1 MNSIAERIKEVRN
14 EIARICD
21 QHQREQNSMKLI
33 AVSKTKPAADI
44 ASAYHA
50 GQRDFGENYVQEAI
64 AKIMQLSEYDI
75 TWHFIGPIQSNKTRD
90 IAEHFAWVHSVD
102 RAKIARRLA
111 EQRPTNMPPLNVLIQ
126 VNIDNDQAKAGVS
139 PEDVAELAA
148 VISEFPQL
156 QLRGLMTIPAVQA
169 EPSDSASSFL
179 AMQRLF
185 LELQSQY
192 KQVDTLS
199 MGMSADWPYAV
210 AAGATMI
217 RIGTALFGARANT
230 PNNTGDPA

>member
-14 EIARICD
+14 EIARVCE
-21 QHQREQNSMKLI
+21 QYQRKQNSVKLI

-44 ASAYHA
+44 TSAYHA

-111 EQRPTNMPPLNVLIQ
+111 QQRPAEMPPLNVLIQ
-126 VNIDNDQAKAGVS
+126 VNIDDDQAKAGVA
-139 PEDVAELAA
+139 PEEVAELAA
-148 VISEFPQL
+148 VINDLPQI
-156 QLRGLMTIPAVQA
+156 QLRGLMTIPAVQS
-169 EPSDSASSFL
+169 EPSASASSFA

-217 RIGTALFGARANT
+217 RIGTAVFGARVNT
-230 PNNTGDPA
+230 PKNTGDPA

>member
-14 EIARICD
+14 EIARVCE
-21 QHQREQNSMKLI
+21 QYQRKQNSVKLI

-111 EQRPTNMPPLNVLIQ
+111 QQRPAEMPPLNVLIQ
-126 VNIDNDQAKAGVS
+126 VNIDDDQAKSGVA
-139 PEDVAELAA
+139 PEEVAELAA
-148 VISEFPQL
+148 VINDLPQI
-156 QLRGLMTIPAVQA
+156 QLRGLMTIPAVQS
-169 EPSDSASSFL
+169 EPSASASSFA

-217 RIGTALFGARANT
+217 RIGTAVFGARVNT
-230 PNNTGDPA
+230 PKNTGDPA

>member
-14 EIARICD
+14 EIARVCE
-21 QHQREQNSMKLI
+21 QHEIAQNRVQLI
-33 AVSKTKPAADI
+33 AVSKTKPASDI
-44 ASAYHA
+44 ASAYAA

-111 EQRPTNMPPLNVLIQ
+111 EQRPAHLPPLNVLIQ
-126 VNIDNDQAKAGVS
+126 VNIDDEQSKAGVAPS
-139 PEDVAELAA
+139 EVNDLAA
-148 VISEFPQL
+148 FISDFPQL
-156 QLRGLMTIPAVQA
+156 KLRGLMTIPAAQSK
-169 EPSDSASSFL
+169 PSDSAPSFA
-179 AMQRLF
+179 AMLRLF
-185 LELQSQY
+185 LDLQSQY

-199 MGMSADWPYAV
+199 MGMSADWPYAI

-217 RIGTALFGARANT
+217 RIGTALFGARTQT
-230 PNNTGDPA
+230 PKNTGDLA